1 MIPKLLA
8 WISMGLTLGFLT
20 TSVVALFFGSSLGT
34 ALPTVMLIGFGLL
47 GLAVLLTVTILV
59 MAAIG

>member
-1 MIPKLLA
+1 MIHKLLA

-34 ALPTVMLIGFGLL
+34 AVPLVMWIGFGLL